1 MGPQIT
7 CKVWLC
13 AKKDTCR
20 ERSCPFR
27 RFRMIGL
34 LSDKSFGF
42 GTVKTVPY
50 NLFYS
55 LLQTFKS
62 TFNS

>member
-1 MGPQIT
+1 
-7 CKVWLC
+7 
-13 AKKDTCR
+13 
-20 ERSCPFR
+20 
-27 RFRMIGL
+27 MIGL

-42 GTVKTVPY
+42 GMVKTVPY

>member
-1 MGPQIT
+1 
-7 CKVWLC
+7 
-13 AKKDTCR
+13 
-20 ERSCPFR
+20 
-27 RFRMIGL
+27 MIGL

-62 TFNS
+62 TFNSYFLPPNFLFSLCFAAVVR